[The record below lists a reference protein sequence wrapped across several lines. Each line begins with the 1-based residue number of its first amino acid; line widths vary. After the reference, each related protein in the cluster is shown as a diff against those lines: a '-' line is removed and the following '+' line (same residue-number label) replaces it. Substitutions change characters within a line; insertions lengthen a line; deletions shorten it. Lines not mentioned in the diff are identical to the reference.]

1 MDSSSPFYRPA
12 PPLAP
17 YVERPV
23 RFLDVRFGNGQLDS
37 VVLEKEDTLV
47 IDALEIRVDCAT
59 GPEVIS
65 YDRGHHGVVAYRLRH
80 GVAKSRIPA
89 DPYSP
94 HYIPLAPYPDLG
106 TPLAD
111 TLSAPPPE
119 PLPQ

>member
-1 MDSSSPFYRPA
+1 MDPSSPFHRPA

-47 IDALEIRVDCAT
+47 IDALEIHIECTT

-65 YDRGHHGVVAYRLRH
+65 YERGHHGVVDR
-80 GVAKSRIPA
+80 KSVV
-89 DPYSP
+89 
-94 HYIPLAPYPDLG
+94 
-106 TPLAD
+106 
-111 TLSAPPPE
+111 
-119 PLPQ
+119 